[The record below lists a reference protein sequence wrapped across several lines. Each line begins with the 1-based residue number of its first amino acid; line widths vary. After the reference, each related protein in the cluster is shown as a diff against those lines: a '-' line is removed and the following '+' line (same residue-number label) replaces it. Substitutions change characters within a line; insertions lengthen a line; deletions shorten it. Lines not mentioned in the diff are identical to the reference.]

1 MNYVLLVQVSQ
12 PLQDLNGQES
22 YDRLWDLSNI
32 LQDVSQRA
40 AIHELE
46 SNVHFALFLEG
57 AVRLEH
63 IVTIAVVQRLQLN
76 QDLLS
81 QLLVLLE
88 WNLLQCDNLLGR
100 PVDRFLNDA
109 AGTLSEHLIRYK
121 VRDPDL
127 DPALA
132 QRLVSG
138 DQCGLVLAR
147 GSRVC

>member
-1 MNYVLLVQVSQ
+1 MNYVLLVQVGH
-12 PLQDLNGQES
+12 PLQDLYGEES

-63 IVTIAVVQRLQLN
+63 IIAIAVVQRLQLN

-88 WNLLQCDNLLGR
+88 WNLLQSDNLFGR
-100 PVDRFLNDA
+100 PVNRFLDDA
-109 AGTLSEHLIRYK
+109 ACALSEHLIRYK
-121 VRDPDL
+121 VRDPDC

-138 DQCGLVLAR
+138 DQRGLVLVR
-147 GSRVC
+147 GSRVR